1 MTQAPFIRRAISADA
16 PVAARVIESA
26 LHDYGIRFDPD
37 GRDADVKTF
46 GQKADVDDVVAE
58 VDGAIVGVG
67 SVGPHGDE
75 GVAWISKVFVL
86 RSARG
91 RGLGRALCAA
101 LHDAARARGYRE
113 VRLRTR
119 VVFREAIALYES
131 LGYVRTIEGAAV
143 LERGDIVYARRL

>member
-1 MTQAPFIRRAISADA
+1 MAAALRRAAPTDA
-16 PVAARVIESA
+16 AAAAHVIARA
-26 LHDYGIRFDPD
+26 LLDYGIRFEPE

-46 GQKADVDDVVAE
+46 GQRPDVDDLVVE
-58 VDGAIVGVG
+58 EGGAVVGVG

-86 RSARG
+86 REARG
-91 RGLGRALCAA
+91 RGHGSAILEA

-119 VVFREAIALYES
+119 VVFREAIALYERA
-131 LGYVRTIEGAAV
+131 GYVQTSAPGAI
-143 LERGDIVYARRL
+143 LERGDVLYARRL

>member
-1 MTQAPFIRRAISADA
+1 MTPALRRATGADA
-16 PVAARVIESA
+16 GAAAHVIESA
-26 LHDYGIRFDPD
+26 LADYGIRFDPD

-46 GQKADVDDVVAE
+46 GEKPDVDDVVAE
-58 VDGAIVGVG
+58 IDGAVVGVG
-67 SVGPHGDE
+67 SVGPHGEE

-91 RGLGRALCAA
+91 RGLGRGLCDA

-131 LGYVRTIEGAAV
+131 LGYVRTSEGARV
-143 LERGDIVYARRL
+143 LESGDAVYARLL

>member
-1 MTQAPFIRRAISADA
+1 MTAGLRRATGADA
-16 PVAARVIESA
+16 VDAARVIESA
-26 LHDYGIRFDPD
+26 LVDYGIRFDPD

-46 GQKADVDDVVAE
+46 GQRSDVDDVVAE
-58 VDGAIVGVG
+58 IDGAIVGVG
-67 SVGPHGDE
+67 SVGPHGDDA
-75 GVAWISKVFVL
+75 VAWISKVFVL

-91 RGLGRALCAA
+91 RGLGRALCTA

-131 LGYVRTIEGAAV
+131 LGYVATTEGEAI
-143 LERGDIVYARRL
+143 LERGDVVYARRL